1 MVSRRLA
8 RLLKKHFA
16 ITDPEGALGLL
27 KNYADS
33 HAEAPPEIVS
43 VLARMPEFLG
53 GVDEGYKEF
62 DDRLKIAVRNLDIS
76 SEELNAINLEMER
89 LNVTTNAMMESLG
102 QGLLFFNGKGICS
115 PVHSKACHD
124 LLETDPSNRHI
135 SDVLNLT
142 EDERNGFD
150 PLIGLLFD
158 VDATALSFDDIIA
171 LAPQYYRH
179 AQGLT
184 IALSYKAMTGASGS
198 MRGVLLVA
206 TDITQKLQAQA
217 KLQEKEE
224 QVLRTLRIAGNRSSY
239 VHYLHALQ
247 AVITTMEGAPSL
259 LSVKRDLHTLKGMS
273 NVFYLHDFAALIH
286 EIESKISA
294 LPEEGWQ
301 EKFAEVM
308 QDHGIRLELGLE
320 YARWLGRE
328 IWGMGFES
336 AGDVISVDTR
346 TLATFAEEL
355 RELLA
360 GSAPDPAAAER
371 LFYERVASQSVF
383 DQMAFFETQLG
394 YFAETADRQIRIA
407 HEESDPVRIFPDP
420 YRDFFDSLTH
430 VARNIV
436 DHAFEPAPLRELL
449 GKPPDMQVRIRTKYE
464 SARRDRFSIVI
475 TDDGQGIS
483 FDKVTKRMR
492 EKNRAQELE
501 GKTQEDVIQHVFD
514 PDFSTREGV
523 TMSAGRGTGMNVVK
537 AETEA
542 LGGTLRLA
550 SEEGKGTTLSI
561 TLPLI
566 WGRQG
571 N

>member
-16 ITDPEGALGLL
+16 ITDPESALGHL
-27 KNYADS
+27 KSYADT
-33 HAEAPPEIVS
+33 HADAPAEVAA
-43 VLARMPEFLG
+43 VLSRMPEFLA
-53 GVDEGYKEF
+53 GVDEGYQEF

-76 SEELNAINLEMER
+76 SEELNAINQEMER

-102 QGLLFFNGKGICS
+102 QGLLFFNSKGICS
-115 PVHSKACHD
+115 PVHSKAC
-124 LLETDPSNRHI
+124 LEMFETDPSDMHI
-135 SDVLNLT
+135 ADVLKLG
-142 EDERNGFD
+142 EEERKDFD

-171 LAPQYYRH
+171 LAPQYFRH
-179 AQGLT
+179 SQGLT
-184 IALSYKAMTGASGS
+184 IALSYKAMTGASGN

-206 TDITQKLQAQA
+206 TDITQKLEAQE
-217 KLQEKEE
+217 KLKEKEE

-247 AVITTMEGAPSL
+247 AVMTTMEGAPSL

-273 NVFYLHDFAALIH
+273 NVFYLHDFASLIH
-286 EIESKISA
+286 EIEDRLGA
-294 LPEEGWQ
+294 LSEEGWQ
-301 EKFAEVM
+301 TQFSEIMREY
-308 QDHGIRLELGLE
+308 GIRLELGLE

-336 AGDVISVDTR
+336 AGDIISVDTR
-346 TLATFAEEL
+346 TLAAFAEDL
-355 RELLA
+355 REMLS
-360 GSAPDPAAAER
+360 GGTPDPAAAER
-371 LFYERVASQSVF
+371 LFFERVASQNVF
-383 DQMAFFETQLG
+383 DLLAFFETQLG
-394 YFAETADRQIRIA
+394 YFAETADRQIRVS

-436 DHAFEPAPLRELL
+436 DHAFEPTPLRELL
-449 GKPPDMQVRIRTKYE
+449 GKPPDMQVRIRTQY
-464 SARRDRFSIVI
+464 AGGRRDRFSII
-475 TDDGQGIS
+475 IADDGQGIS
-483 FDKVTKRMR
+483 FDKVTKRMQAM
-492 EKNRAQELE
+492 NRGQELE
-501 GKTQEDVIQHVFD
+501 GRSREDVLQHVFD
-514 PDFSTREGV
+514 PDFSTRAEV

-537 AETEA
+537 AEAEA
-542 LGGTLRLA
+542 LGGTLSLA

-571 N
+571 G

>member
-8 RLLKKHFA
+8 RLLKKHFS
-16 ITDPEGALGLL
+16 ITEPESALDVLGGCSVEGL
-27 KNYADS
+27 
-33 HAEAPPEIVS
+33 PPEAS
-43 VLARMPEFLG
+43 AVLAHMREFLES
-53 GVDEGYKEF
+53 VDEGYREF

-102 QGLLFFNGKGICS
+102 QGLLFFNAKGICS
-115 PVHSKACHD
+115 PVHSKACRD
-124 LLETDPSNRHI
+124 LLESDPSDRHI
-135 SDVLNLT
+135 SDVLNLGD
-142 EDERNGFD
+142 DERKDFA

-158 VDATALSFDDIIA
+158 IDATALSFDDIIA

-179 AQGLT
+179 SQGLT
-184 IALSYKAMTGASGS
+184 VALSYKAMLGASGAV
-198 MRGVLLVA
+198 RGVLLVA
-206 TDITQKLQAQA
+206 TDITQKLEAQQ
-217 KLQEKEE
+217 KLKEKEE

-239 VHYLHALQ
+239 VHYLHAIQ
-247 AVITTMEGAPSL
+247 AVVTTMEGAPSL

-273 NVFYLHDFAALIH
+273 NVFYLHDFAQLVH
-286 EIESKISA
+286 EIEDRLGD
-294 LPEEGWQ
+294 LPEDAWQ
-301 EKFAEVM
+301 GPFGEIMREY
-308 QDHGIRLELGLE
+308 GIRLELGLE

-336 AGDVISVDTR
+336 AGDIISLDTR
-346 TLATFAEEL
+346 TLSAFAEDL
-355 RELLA
+355 REMIE
-360 GSAPDPAAAER
+360 GGKPDAAAAER
-371 LFYERVASQSVF
+371 LFFERVASQSVF
-383 DQMAFFETQLG
+383 DLLAFFETQLG
-394 YFAETADRQIRIA
+394 YFAETADRQIRVT

-449 GKPPDMQVRIRTKYE
+449 GKPPDMQVRIRTCYE
-464 SARRDRFSIVI
+464 DRRKEKFSIVI
-475 TDDGQGIS
+475 ADDGQGIS

-492 EKNRAQELE
+492 EGKRAAELE
-501 GKTQEDVIQHVFD
+501 GKSREDVIQHVFD

-523 TMSAGRGTGMNVVK
+523 TMGSGRGTGMNVVK
-537 AETEA
+537 AEAEA
-542 LGGTLRLA
+542 LGGTLRLS
-550 SEEGKGTTLSI
+550 SEESKGTTLTI

-571 N
+571 G